1 MIGEANVRR
10 FARRRWSL
18 LDSLPI
24 HHRPPSRD
32 SSDITLLMRMSVF
45 GFHEAREALAE
56 PEPGAVRAGLHR
68 RNRDSQG
75 VGDLDARH
83 PFEQRL
89 GAHEIG
95 RVETLGEAPTYG
107 GQDGGPPPRGRRVES
122 MIKGVRGAAIWSE
135 NLNHLLPYA

>member
-1 MIGEANVRR
+1 
-10 FARRRWSL
+10 
-18 LDSLPI
+18 
-24 HHRPPSRD
+24 
-32 SSDITLLMRMSVF
+32 MRMSVF

-95 RVETLGEAPTYG
+95 RVETSVKRRRTGDRTAAPLREGE
-107 GQDGGPPPRGRRVES
+107 ES
-122 MIKGVRGAAIWSE
+122 NR
-135 NLNHLLPYA
+135 